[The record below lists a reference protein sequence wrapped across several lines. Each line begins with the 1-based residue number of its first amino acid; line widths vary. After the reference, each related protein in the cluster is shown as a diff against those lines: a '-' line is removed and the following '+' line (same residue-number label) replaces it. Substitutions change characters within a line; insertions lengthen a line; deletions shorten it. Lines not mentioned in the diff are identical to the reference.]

1 MVQEEF
7 INHPMETACRSCGFE
22 YKEVGPPFALVKAK
36 VPWSARRGNLSEK
49 ERVLKKVKGILN
61 KLTLEKFELLKGQLL
76 DTRITTA
83 DILKD
88 VTSLIFRK
96 AVSEPTFCSMYAQL
110 CYEVH
115 DYLPSFP
122 AEEPGGRNII
132 FRRLLLNNC
141 QQVFEDPDSLRV
153 EIARLTGPD
162 QVMERGDQD
171 MIFKLITLGNIRLIG
186 ELMKARMVP
195 EKIVHHIIKELL
207 GSDKKACPDEEHIEA
222 LCQFFNT
229 VGKHLD
235 ENPGSCR
242 MNDTYFIQIKDRVA
256 NPELTPRS
264 KFMLLDLIALR
275 SNNWA
280 PRRGEVGDV
289 PCDIWHWQ
297 DASTN
302 YLSNLSYIRAETE
315 KLESEMKRIALEGQ
329 QKQTCKLSDEDMNVT
344 RMTMLLTA
352 LLQDNKDCKNEILKV
367 LKLTVA
373 ILFAILCVC
382 VVGVMKK

>member
-1 MVQEEF
+1 MCVIVF
-7 INHPMETACRSCGFE
+7 ILYLLLNNAILFSIFQ
-22 YKEVGPPFALVKAK
+22 VGPPFALVKAE

-186 ELMKARMVP
+186 ELTKARMVP

-275 SNNWA
+275 SNNWV

-302 YLSNLSYIRAETE
+302 YLSNLGYIRAETE

-329 QKQTCKLSDEDMNVT
+329 QKQTCKLSDEDMKIT